1 MLCLRLST
9 PPPPPRTNQ
18 AISSAPWLPKI
29 GIGDETKEQHRQLS
43 VATADFINKT
53 HADWSSSVE
62 PNPLQRLDQPLL
74 TKSLERPGY
83 IEPNF
88 DRCGPCGV
96 GVEGG
101 SQGGDVGEVSGEGL
115 NG

>member
-1 MLCLRLST
+1 MLCLSL
-9 PPPPPRTNQ
+9 PPPPSTNQ
-18 AISSAPWLPKI
+18 AISSALWLPKI

-53 HADWSSSVE
+53 HGDWSSSVE

-88 DRCGPCGV
+88 DRCGRWAV
-96 GVEGG
+96 
-101 SQGGDVGEVSGEGL
+101 QGGGRGGDGRGRVGWVRCL